1 MKTCNYIKMYVWW
14 TESLKGSDT
23 YWLEKIIEI
32 HSKKELPNLRV
43 NYSAGTAERK
53 GLEGL

>member
-14 TESLKGSDT
+14 TESLKGSHT
-23 YWLEKIIEI
+23 YLLEIIIEI
-32 HSKKELPNLRV
+32 HSNKELRNLRV
-43 NYSAGTAERK
+43 NYSAGTPERK